1 MSLDLG
7 VNGNTFARVSNALS
21 LNVAVQLRNNDAVQ
35 DPLKQIVEAAWQTVL
50 MGATFESPHAISVS
64 GLTIVSPAGNAAGR
78 IDHFAGLSFVLK
90 LVDAKAILPESV
102 ASLMSAANPTLQGA
116 DIATLEGQ
124 ALRLTPTLG
133 LNNPLAL
140 STSIAWASGDIVLG
154 VTLARGPNTLSPS
167 LTLRCGG
174 TTDVAKDTLEQMVT
188 DIMSEWRVKSRVEA
202 ITIISKAVLPLPL
215 QTVNLQPIVQPVLD
229 SGTSS
234 INPKLQSVSLR
245 TLPDS
250 SVSMGIAAELTN
262 PLPFSATIGWLSL
275 DAFLDGAALGK
286 ITIAPFN
293 LGHGRTALRTQ
304 ITINGA
310 RGSGAAEKMA
320 QFVETF
326 LSGGELRFRVG
337 DVITSFQRVRADVP
351 LEKMLKGTRAP
362 IDLASLVTSRL
373 VGAVDAI
380 AGGAS
385 SITIPLLPGMSIVD
399 GQVGIDVQSGKK
411 VGVSTSMRLN
421 ADFDIDVQVG
431 HFAAT
436 ALLNNVRMVTASLSD
451 LKLKQNT
458 DVSLGVS
465 LAFADDV
472 PIQDE
477 VAGLV
482 AKLFDERIPGTL
494 QLGQIAVGTS
504 PTDTLDLLSA
514 VKVGLPIEPIAKPI
528 VGKVKS
534 VAESILNNVAN
545 NRDLVTLG
553 DNAITITLSP
563 SVSVVVRD
571 VSVATAPQ
579 KTLSISV
586 RSDVKT
592 PLPLSINLPFVGA
605 GLTVNGQRLVTLGLR
620 GLSLKNGGA
629 AGLSLTA
636 DLRFD
641 GPQSAAD
648 ELAGLVG
655 VLMRGKSLKGTAVGV
670 QSPVFGVSFE
680 DTINTFAR
688 VNLGVDAGLFDNVI
702 KSVRGLVDK
711 VLGSINPRL
720 INNGAKGF
728 TLQLADNL
736 AVDVNSV
743 DVRTQQ
749 GKTIAVEVDANL
761 RLPIKVRVNIGHVG
775 VALSLNGAQLVAFET
790 GIQLG
795 DRLNK
800 MTVVLRDFG
809 ESDESQTQ
817 IAQLV
822 SAVLGR
828 QSPLPGNFGVSQA
841 VLGVSRDDVIDA
853 FRAVSIQLPVQTLA
867 APVLAL
873 LPANFD
879 IVDIATQ
886 LGFQL
891 GAVDVKALPD
901 RRISAGIQVTL
912 NNPMPVSV
920 SMGYVSVSIGSD
932 GIDLVSVA
940 VNDLKLTSNGRNS
953 LTLNVELSFADSEAA
968 QDKLAAL
975 VRDPKSISFGGIR
988 FGASPAEPIA
998 LLAKTR
1004 VEVPMSLVNNDK
1016 FITFALKQVG
1026 LTKDDLALE
1035 SLIKRIALGNMN
1047 VAVKSAVE
1055 VDGSVSIALPV
1066 SISVDLPVIALV
1078 AYSEQGRINASFRAR
1093 LDMAATEPAQVTV
1106 ANLINK
1112 FLSGETKLQLGA
1124 GVGSVLFGAS
1134 ENPKDIVMLA
1144 RKVRIDVDV
1153 SPVVAYFRGMLPAK
1167 LDIVEIAQRF
1177 GVQMGKVAVKGQ
1189 PGAKVDA
1196 EIVTVEVGQLSL
1208 RASARNTLS
1217 LNIGAT
1223 FRNTQAAQDAV
1234 VAFLKNPTAVFLTGV
1249 RFGASPN
1256 DNIRLLAK
1264 AKLIAPAALDAS
1276 IALPVDVSVHC
1287 RTRRRCLSGCC
1298 PLAGVSVRDIVVG
1311 AREGGRMAWRAESP
1325 GSERV
1330 DPTQDKVS
1338 DLVNQLVAN
1347 KNITLS
1353 AGVDSVPLV
1362 RLDLNVTPMIGQV
1375 KSVLMD
1381 FANKWQ
1387 EWLVIENVTT
1397 GLIDTTTMSGEATVD
1412 ISKLPLVGRISMKL
1426 QYATLDAYVNGV
1438 PIVSPRVTSFS
1449 LVKGKLRAAV
1459 ALPFAQGPDTVK
1471 ELGAIA
1477 DQAGNLIFFNP
1488 PTKRAINV
1496 VVELAGKVNVNMDV
1510 TPYFEQATEWYNRA
1524 SPFSVSDIQATLSR
1538 PGIEVDVKIN
1548 LGPLKAIP
1556 IVMNIPSVSARIYDR
1571 GFGDKVMVENW
1582 VNNVKITDGVLYF
1595 RLIIDPVFPA
1605 VMDGLND
1612 AVPRLASWKDL
1623 AENAFLG
1630 GFALHTV
1637 PDAKKATPQQTM
1649 STFIGARLDVPPLFF
1664 YRPLTLRPILIN
1676 PFKEG
1681 VGIDLEVSFDN
1692 PGPLHINI
1700 GQLHWIGKL
1709 GGDKLV
1715 LINKQEGPRNVF
1727 RLKTRLTLNLLDI
1740 PGLLWDLVA
1749 HRDRFGFKSDIR
1761 WEPNTELVWL
1771 NQIVERLPPA
1781 LVAHIWEILLG
1792 LIRNS
1797 SVRLFKEEGAK
1808 LAAATNATTVATVGS
1823 NSTAPALSRRWL
1835 SRRAAVDETITK
1847 IEVSKWQNE
1856 PVVPPELQDLIKIDW
1871 SALSVATTA

>member
-1 MSLDLG
+1 
-7 VNGNTFARVSNALS
+7 
-21 LNVAVQLRNNDAVQ
+21 
-35 DPLKQIVEAAWQTVL
+35 
-50 MGATFESPHAISVS
+50 
-64 GLTIVSPAGNAAGR
+64 
-78 IDHFAGLSFVLK
+78 
-90 LVDAKAILPESV
+90 
-102 ASLMSAANPTLQGA
+102 
-116 DIATLEGQ
+116 
-124 ALRLTPTLG
+124 
-133 LNNPLAL
+133 
-140 STSIAWASGDIVLG
+140 
-154 VTLARGPNTLSPS
+154 
-167 LTLRCGG
+167 
-174 TTDVAKDTLEQMVT
+174 
-188 DIMSEWRVKSRVEA
+188 
-202 ITIISKAVLPLPL
+202 
-215 QTVNLQPIVQPVLD
+215 
-229 SGTSS
+229 
-234 INPKLQSVSLR
+234 
-245 TLPDS
+245 
-250 SVSMGIAAELTN
+250 
-262 PLPFSATIGWLSL
+262 
-275 DAFLDGAALGK
+275 
-286 ITIAPFN
+286 
-293 LGHGRTALRTQ
+293 
-304 ITINGA
+304 
-310 RGSGAAEKMA
+310 
-320 QFVETF
+320 
-326 LSGGELRFRVG
+326 
-337 DVITSFQRVRADVP
+337 
-351 LEKMLKGTRAP
+351 
-362 IDLASLVTSRL
+362 
-373 VGAVDAI
+373 
-380 AGGAS
+380 
-385 SITIPLLPGMSIVD
+385 
-399 GQVGIDVQSGKK
+399 
-411 VGVSTSMRLN
+411 
-421 ADFDIDVQVG
+421 
-431 HFAAT
+431 
-436 ALLNNVRMVTASLSD
+436 
-451 LKLKQNT
+451 
-458 DVSLGVS
+458 
-465 LAFADDV
+465 
-472 PIQDE
+472 
-477 VAGLV
+477 
-482 AKLFDERIPGTL
+482 
-494 QLGQIAVGTS
+494 
-504 PTDTLDLLSA
+504 
-514 VKVGLPIEPIAKPI
+514 
-528 VGKVKS
+528 
-534 VAESILNNVAN
+534 
-545 NRDLVTLG
+545 
-553 DNAITITLSP
+553 
-563 SVSVVVRD
+563 
-571 VSVATAPQ
+571 
-579 KTLSISV
+579 
-586 RSDVKT
+586 
-592 PLPLSINLPFVGA
+592 
-605 GLTVNGQRLVTLGLR
+605 
-620 GLSLKNGGA
+620 
-629 AGLSLTA
+629 
-636 DLRFD
+636 
-641 GPQSAAD
+641 
-648 ELAGLVG
+648 
-655 VLMRGKSLKGTAVGV
+655 
-670 QSPVFGVSFE
+670 
-680 DTINTFAR
+680 
-688 VNLGVDAGLFDNVI
+688 
-702 KSVRGLVDK
+702 SVRGLVDK

-728 TLQLADNL
+728 TLQLADKL

-749 GKTIAVEVDANL
+749 GKTMAVEVDANL

-775 VALSLNGAQLVAFET
+775 AALSLNGAQLVAFET

-828 QSPLPGNFGVSQA
+828 QSPLPGNFGISQA

-920 SMGYVSVSIGSD
+920 SMGYASVSIGSD
-932 GIDLVSVA
+932 GVDLVSAA

-975 VRDPKSISFGGIR
+975 VRDPKSISVGGIR

-1026 LTKDDLALE
+1026 LTKDDLVLE
-1035 SLIKRIALGNMN
+1035 SLIKRVSLGNMN

-1055 VDGSVSIALPV
+1055 VDGSVAIALPV

-1078 AYSEQGRINASFRAR
+1078 AYVDGAALTGVNVRDLKVKSEQGRINASFRAR

-1124 GVGSVLFGAS
+1124 GVGSILFGAS

-1153 SPVVAYFRGMLPAK
+1153 SPVVSYFRGMLPAK

-1189 PGAKVDA
+1189 PGAKVDVGAQLSLNFTLPINVSVDYTALTVGLGEEA

-1217 LNIGAT
+1217 LNVGAT

-1234 VAFLKNPTAVFLTGV
+1234 VTFLKNPTAVFLTGV
-1249 RFGASPN
+1249 RFGASPD

-1264 AKLIAPAALDAS
+1264 AKLIAPASLFVNDKVFDFVLAQIGLKRDDLDLNKLIQRLDIGSLDVNVGKQTTVQVDAS
-1276 IALPVDVSVHC
+1276 IALPVDVSVH
-1287 RTRRRCLSGCC
+1287 LPYAAVVAYLDAA
-1298 PLAGVSVRDIVVG
+1298 PLTGVAVRDIVVG
-1311 AREGGRMAWRAESP
+1311 AREGGRIGVTCSVTLDLNES
-1325 GSERV
+1325 G
-1330 DPTQDKVS
+1330 PTQDKVS

-1353 AGVDSVPLV
+1353 AGVDSVAFGISAEDSVQTLRKV

-1496 VVELAGKVNVNMDV
+1496 GVRGIRFGSSADSVVELAGKVNVNMDV

-1700 GQLHWIGKL
+1700 GQLHLGLVNKHRSSEIGKL